1 MFFQLYLL
9 LENLVSKYSR
19 PCVLDLKVGSRQY
32 ADDVS
37 AAKKQRKI
45 AKSANTT
52 SASLGLRF
60 VNFLKSPK

>member
-1 MFFQLYLL
+1 
-9 LENLVSKYSR
+9 
-19 PCVLDLKVGSRQY
+19 VLDLKVGSRQY

-52 SASLGLRF
+52 SSTLGLR
-60 VNFLKSPK
+60 